1 MRYLLISFLFISL
14 ISCSLKTTKDLLEV
28 DLSKN
33 TIENAYFSDESKD
46 YVYKAKIEV
55 YGNNFGGI
63 LIIKKQSESKHRVV
77 FTTEFG
83 NKLFDFLYEG
93 DEFTLNYIVEELD
106 KKMIVNTLQK
116 DFKILISERQ
126 KVNNQYQSE
135 DFEVYQTTDSNRNNF
150 YFFNKKSATLDKIV
164 NASKSKEK
172 LEILFDNIEGK
183 NANSIV
189 INHKNIKLNIELE
202 KFKKE

>member
-14 ISCSLKTTKDLLEV
+14 NSCSLKTTKDLLEV

-33 TIENAYFSDESKD
+33 TIENIYFSDESKD
-46 YVYKAKIEV
+46 YLYKAKIDI

-63 LIIKKQSESKHRVV
+63 LIIKKQSKNKHRVV

-93 DEFTLNYIVEELD
+93 NEFTLNYIVEELN

-135 DFEVYQTTDSNRNNF
+135 DFNVYQVADSNRNNF
-150 YFFNKKSATLDKIV
+150 YFFNEKSATLDKIV
-164 NASKSKEK
+164 NTSKSKEK
-172 LEILFDNIEGK
+172 LEILFDNIEGN

-189 INHKNIKLNIELE
+189 INHKNIKLNIELK

>member
-63 LIIKKQSESKHRVV
+63 LIIKKQSENKHRVV

-83 NKLFDFLYEG
+83 NKLFDFLYEE

-116 DFKILISERQ
+116 DFKLLISERQ
-126 KVNNQYQSE
+126 KVNNQFQSE

-202 KFKKE
+202 KFKKQ

>member
-14 ISCSLKTTKDLLEV
+14 NSCSLKTTKDLLEV

-33 TIENAYFSDESKD
+33 TIENIYFSDESKD
-46 YVYKAKIEV
+46 YLYKAKIDI

-63 LIIKKQSESKHRVV
+63 LIIKKQSKNKHRVV

-93 DEFTLNYIVEELD
+93 NEFTLNYIVEELN

-135 DFEVYQTTDSNRNNF
+135 DFNVYQVADSNRNNF

-164 NASKSKEK
+164 NTSKSKEK
-172 LEILFDNIEGK
+172 LEILFDNIEGN

-189 INHKNIKLNIELE
+189 INHKNIKLNIELK